1 MSIGSNSAWGAKA
14 VKEQPAKYPASMMFA
29 ASPLS
34 LILLLIASAGSLD
47 AFLVDIS
54 RTFRS
59 TPRTHQGESTTM
71 PTPTMSFAASTKY
84 SPLPPGLSPFEK
96 SLAKGIDVQA
106 NFRGIAAKAIEQAV
120 RDGQMLLEV
129 EFPSL
134 VGGDK
139 TKTQFDDFDNIQE
152 LDANR
157 DWCTQLAPM
166 LNAGGRTNWLVFP
179 DDKECELARLA
190 WGGQRYQRSAKFT
203 SLRAACS
210 SVAREKEVTKAWGS
224 RFAEAINKLQGGDGI
239 LADSSTLDV
248 LDEISAPRLHLVC
261 QPGNGGPVEDW
272 INVEKLHRADP
283 SQVMCVVNGS
293 LDKVRDGYYPALFF
307 PALAATT
314 PFYRSFEPVFYLKP
328 VSEKGVYGWLYRV
341 YPEPWQVIL
350 QTAKS
355 TERGGKVILTV
366 EQAPALSSTSK
377 PSYEQTVKALLEKA
391 AQ

>member
-1 MSIGSNSAWGAKA
+1 MILT
-14 VKEQPAKYPASMMFA
+14 
-29 ASPLS
+29 ASPTIH
-34 LILLLIASAGSLD
+34 ILLLIASAGLLD
-47 AFLVDIS
+47 AFLIDVS
-54 RTFRS
+54 RAPPGLTGTRGAAASAATSS
-59 TPRTHQGESTTM
+59 TGLL
-71 PTPTMSFAASTKY
+71 AASTKC
-84 SPLPPGLSPFEK
+84 SPLPDGLSPFEK
-96 SLAKGIDVQA
+96 SLAKGLDVQA
-106 NFRGIAAKAIEQAV
+106 SFRGIAAGAIDRAV
-120 RDGQMLLEV
+120 RDGRRLLEV

-166 LNAGGRTNWLVFP
+166 IGAGGRTNWLVFP
-179 DDKECELARLA
+179 DDKECELARRA
-190 WGGQRYQRSAKFT
+190 WGGQRYQRAAKFT

-210 SVAREKEVTKAWGS
+210 SVIGEAQVTKAWGS
-224 RFAEAINKLQGGDGI
+224 SFAEAINKLQGGDGI

-248 LDEISAPRLHLVC
+248 LDDIAAPRLHLVC

-283 SQVMCVVNGS
+283 SQVTCVVNGS

-307 PALAATT
+307 PALGATA

-350 QTAKS
+350 QTARS
-355 TERGGKVILTV
+355 TDRGGKVVLTV
-366 EQAPALSSTSK
+366 EQTPALVSASR
-377 PSYEQTVKALLEKA
+377 PSYEQAVQALLKKA
-391 AQ
+391 TR

>member
-1 MSIGSNSAWGAKA
+1 M
-14 VKEQPAKYPASMMFA
+14 
-29 ASPLS
+29 
-34 LILLLIASAGSLD
+34 LD
-47 AFLVDIS
+47 AFLVDIPG
-54 RTFRS
+54 TPHPHAS
-59 TPRTHQGESTTM
+59 TSPRT
-71 PTPTMSFAASTKY
+71 PTVSSLAASTKC

-96 SLAKGIDVQA
+96 SLAKGLDIQA
-106 NFRGIAAKAIEQAV
+106 TFRDIAAKAIDQAV
-120 RDGQMLLEV
+120 RDGRTLLEV

-134 VGGDK
+134 VGGDR

-166 LNAGGRTNWLVFP
+166 LNAGDRTNWLVFP
-179 DDKECELARLA
+179 DDKECELARRA
-190 WGGQRYQRSAKFT
+190 WEGQRYRRAAKFT
-203 SLRAACS
+203 SLRAACG
-210 SVAREKEVTKAWGS
+210 SVAGDGQVTKAWGS

-248 LDEISAPRLHLVC
+248 LDDVAAPCLHLVC

-283 SQVMCVVNGS
+283 SQVTCVVNGS

-307 PALAATT
+307 PALAATA

-328 VSEKGVYGWLYRV
+328 VSDKGVYGWLYRV

-355 TERGGKVILTV
+355 TDRGGKVVMTV
-366 EQAPALSSTSK
+366 EQTPALSSISK
-377 PSYEQTVKALLEKA
+377 PSYEQAVKALLEKA
-391 AQ
+391 TR